1 MSQTFN
7 ALRVNHLEGATTA
20 RVETLGLD
28 ALPPGEVTI
37 RAHYSSVNYKDALAI
52 TGQGRIL
59 ARHPLTAGID
69 VAGEVDSSSD
79 ARFSPGQPVLVT
91 GYGLG
96 VSHDGGMAGRVRVPA
111 DWVVPLPAGW
121 DARAA
126 MTLGT
131 AGFTAAL
138 SLHRMEQMG
147 QHPELGPV
155 LITGATGGV
164 GSVAVALFTRAGYRV
179 TALTGKAAEEGAYLR
194 ALGAQEVL
202 SRHDLALGK
211 KPLESVRY
219 GGAVDSVGGEL
230 LAWITRV
237 IQPWGSIAACGLA
250 GGWELNTT
258 VMPFILRGVSLL
270 GINSVDCPAHIRHGL
285 WTRLAASLT
294 ADDLALIRGPELA
307 LHEAPDY
314 CRRMLA
320 GGIRGRA
327 LVRLD

>member
-1 MSQTFN
+1 MSAFD
-7 ALRVNHLEGATTA
+7 ALRVSYQDNVTTA
-20 RVETLGLD
+20 RVQRLAAD
-28 ALPPGEVTI
+28 DLPPGEVLI
-37 RAHYSSVNYKDALAI
+37 RTHYSSVNYKDALAI
-52 TGQGRIL
+52 TGQGRIM

-69 VAGEVDSSSD
+69 VAGEVESSSD
-79 ARFSPGQPVLVT
+79 ARFAPGQGVLVT

-111 DWVVPLPAGW
+111 EWVVPLPAGL

-147 QHPELGPV
+147 QHPDLGPV

-164 GSVAVALFTRAGYRV
+164 GSVAVALFARAGYRV
-179 TALTGKAAEEGAYLR
+179 TALTGKAAEADYLR
-194 ALGAQEVL
+194 ALGAHEVL
-202 SRHDLALGK
+202 SRHDLTLGK
-211 KPLESVRY
+211 KPLESVRF

-250 GGWELNTT
+250 GGWELNAT

-270 GINSVDCPAHIRHGL
+270 GINSVDCPAGIRHAL
-285 WTRLAASLT
+285 WPRLAATLV
-294 ADDLALIRGPELA
+294 AGDLALIRGPELA
-307 LHEAPDY
+307 LDAVPDY